1 MIPEVLEKLS
11 AGENLTAVEGE
22 AVLDYIMSG
31 QASEAQIGALLMA
44 LRMKGETPEEIC
56 GFARTMRRHCVRIE
70 TNRSDPVDT
79 CGTGGDGLDTFNIST
94 GAALVAAGAG
104 VPIAKH
110 GNRSVSSACGS
121 ADVLVELGVNID
133 LKPEAV
139 AQCIDEV
146 GIGFL
151 FAPNLHPAM
160 KYAIGPRRE
169 MGVRTVFNMLG
180 PLTNPAGAACQLLGV
195 FSAAWVEP
203 MAQALRHLGTQ
214 QAMVV
219 HGRDGMDEISTVGET
234 LVAELNDGEI
244 ETYSLTPEAL
254 EVFAAEPESLQGGD
268 TAHSAQV
275 LLSVLEGNGGPCYD
289 IVMVNAGAA
298 IYVGGLV
305 SDLGEGMQQAA
316 EALDSGAAL
325 EKLQALREFS
335 QVHKSESL

>member
-11 AGENLTAVEGE
+11 EGENLTANEGE
-22 AVLDYIMSG
+22 VVLDYIMSG
-31 QASEAQIGALLMA
+31 QASDAQIGALLMA

-56 GFARTMRRHCVRIE
+56 GFARTMRRHCVRIKTE
-70 TNRSDPVDT
+70 RSDLVDT

-94 GAALVAAGAG
+94 GAALVAAAAG

-133 LKPEAV
+133 LEPDAV
-139 AQCIDEV
+139 GQCIDEV

-160 KYAIGPRRE
+160 KYAIGPRRA
-169 MGVRTVFNMLG
+169 MGVRTVFNLLG
-180 PLTNPAGAACQLLGV
+180 PLTNPAGASRQLLGV
-195 FSAAWVEP
+195 FSASWVEP
-203 MAQALRHLGTQ
+203 MAQALKQLGSQ

-234 LVAELNDGEI
+234 LVAELQNGQI
-244 ETYSLTPEAL
+244 ETYHLTPEAL
-254 EVFAAEPESLQGGD
+254 EVPAAEPESLQGGD
-268 TAHSAQV
+268 TAQSAQV
-275 LLSVLEGNGGPCYD
+275 LLSVLEGKRGPCYD
-289 IVMVNAGAA
+289 IVMANAGAA
-298 IYVGGLV
+298 IYIGGLA
-305 SDLGEGMQQAA
+305 SDLREGMQLADQ
-316 EALDSGAAL
+316 ALDSGAAR

-335 QVHKSESL
+335 QAHKSESL